1 LSASDAE
8 DILDALGA
16 DGEVTKDEVNNLSDA
31 LAADGKLT
39 EAEKDLVADALIES
53 VAPGETLT
61 KEQIQDAGIE
71 YQDLPPET
79 PVEVRQDENGNEI
92 IIIAE
97 VAAAL
102 ELIADPGALVD
113 AIFTDPA
120 QALLALASLGADM
133 SEEEREEAEKMVLA
147 TVVVGQA
154 VAAALA
160 VAAPPTGGGAPAGGG
175 SSPSSPRGGGD
186 AGGPVGR
193 ESGTRRKVKTTK
205 KVKTN
210 ARTRRVK

>member
-1 LSASDAE
+1 LSSADAE
-8 DILDALGA
+8 EILDALNA

-53 VAPGETLT
+53 VAPGENLT

-71 YQDLPPET
+71 YKDLPPET

-92 IIIAE
+92 VIIAE

-113 AIFTDPA
+113 ALFNDPA
-120 QALLALASLGADM
+120 QALLALTSLGADM
-133 SEEEREEAEKMVLA
+133 SKKNVKK
-147 TVVVGQA
+147 Q
-154 VAAALA
+154 
-160 VAAPPTGGGAPAGGG
+160 
-175 SSPSSPRGGGD
+175 
-186 AGGPVGR
+186 
-193 ESGTRRKVKTTK
+193 RKWF
-205 KVKTN
+205 
-210 ARTRRVK
+210 

>member
-1 LSASDAE
+1 
-8 DILDALGA
+8 
-16 DGEVTKDEVNNLSDA
+16 
-31 LAADGKLT
+31 LT
-39 EAEKDLVADALIES
+39 YE
-53 VAPGETLT
+53 
-61 KEQIQDAGIE
+61 
-71 YQDLPPET
+71 DLPAET
-79 PVEVRQDENGNEI
+79 PVEVRQDENGNEVVI
-92 IIIAE
+92 TAE

-102 ELIADPGALVD
+102 QVLENPVELLSEIFSDPGQV
-113 AIFTDPA
+113 
-120 QALLALASLGADM
+120 LLALGSLGADM

-160 VAAPPTGGGAPAGGG
+160 VAAPPTSGGAPVGGG

>member
-1 LSASDAE
+1 
-8 DILDALGA
+8 
-16 DGEVTKDEVNNLSDA
+16 

-39 EAEKDLVADALIES
+39 EAEKDLVATALLES

-61 KEQIQDAGIE
+61 KEQIEDAGIE
-71 YQDLPPET
+71 YKDLPPET

-92 IIIAE
+92 VIVAE

-102 ELIADPGALVD
+102 ELIADPGALVG

-160 VAAPPTGGGAPAGGG
+160 TAAPATGGTGSSSGGGSSGGGSGGGAPSGG
-175 SSPSSPRGGGD
+175 S
-186 AGGPVGR
+186 A
-193 ESGTRRKVKTTK
+193 TRRRKP
-205 KVKTN
+205 
-210 ARTRRVK
+210 

>member
-1 LSASDAE
+1 LSSADAE
-8 DILDALGA
+8 KILDALNA

-53 VAPGETLT
+53 VAPGENLT

-71 YQDLPPET
+71 YKDLPPET

-92 IIIAE
+92 VIIAE

-102 ELIADPGALVD
+102 ELVSDPGALVD
-113 AIFTDPA
+113 ALFNDPA
-120 QALLALASLGADM
+120 QALLALTSLGADM

-154 VAAALA
+154 VTAA
-160 VAAPPTGGGAPAGGG
+160 VAVAGTATGGTGSSSGGGGGGGPAGPSGG
-175 SSPSSPRGGGD
+175 SDRPRRTSRRPS
-186 AGGPVGR
+186 
-193 ESGTRRKVKTTK
+193 K
-205 KVKTN
+205 
-210 ARTRRVK
+210 

>member
-1 LSASDAE
+1 
-8 DILDALGA
+8 
-16 DGEVTKDEVNNLSDA
+16 
-31 LAADGKLT
+31 LT

-53 VAPGETLT
+53 VAPGENLT

-92 IIIAE
+92 VIIAE

-102 ELIADPGALVD
+102 ELVSDPGALVD
-113 AIFTDPA
+113 ALFNDPA
-120 QALLALASLGADM
+120 QALLALTSLGADM

-154 VAAALA
+154 VAAAVA
-160 VAAPPTGGGAPAGGG
+160 VAGTATGGTGSPSGGSSGGGSGGGAPSGG
-175 SSPSSPRGGGD
+175 S
-186 AGGPVGR
+186 A
-193 ESGTRRKVKTTK
+193 TRRRKP
-205 KVKTN
+205 
-210 ARTRRVK
+210 